1 MGISPFAGT
10 YQDSR
15 GGARPVEVVP
25 FPVNKGEGSFRFAH
39 VRLGERHHLR
49 TGKEESNPPV
59 GCNIFSASGQDY
71 LLWIDVFSQNQFRRI
86 CLIN

>member
-1 MGISPFAGT
+1 MGEPGLLRS
-10 YQDSR
+10 
-15 GGARPVEVVP
+15 VP

-59 GCNIFSASGQDY
+59 GCQHIFRLRSGLSSLD
-71 LLWIDVFSQNQFRRI
+71 
-86 CLIN
+86 

>member
-1 MGISPFAGT
+1 VGESGLLR
-10 YQDSR
+10 S
-15 GGARPVEVVP
+15 VP

-49 TGKEESNPPV
+49 TGKEDRTHLSDANV
-59 GCNIFSASGQDY
+59 FSASGQDY